1 MNIES
6 EVIKNIEY
14 TQEESSKRVV
24 QTILKLSD
32 ANVERRLPVQSAKV
46 EIEIPQISDMNLE
59 EVNIDAEKLLF
70 SQGTEDEKV
79 SFSENDYSVED
90 NKITINVPILKNKE
104 VAIDNFGEDIY
115 ILTFVYNGQ
124 SSNVPNAIGKVTAT
138 VDGFTGVT
146 EEEVATIN
154 YDLSNVT
161 KQMVSYYRENK
172 TETISQGYLVA
183 DTILNR
189 YEISYNRKDIINI
202 TRADLVS
209 SVEIYDEDEYFT
221 TEDGRRYSFNTN
233 YSSISFSKAELM
245 DN

>member
-104 VAIDNFGEDIY
+104 VAIDNFGEDIKY
-115 ILTFVYNGQ
+115 IVIDVMSTYFNNINLVTNSFQAPGFYEKCGFKLEFIRKNEKNPKLT
-124 SSNVPNAIGKVTAT
+124 K
-138 VDGFTGVT
+138 
-146 EEEVATIN
+146 
-154 YDLSNVT
+154 
-161 KQMVSYYRENK
+161 
-172 TETISQGYLVA
+172 
-183 DTILNR
+183 
-189 YEISYNRKDIINI
+189 
-202 TRADLVS
+202 
-209 SVEIYDEDEYFT
+209 YF
-221 TEDGRRYSFNTN
+221 YVKYF
-233 YSSISFSKAELM
+233 
-245 DN
+245 